1 MPTTPVITWSPAKL
15 EPYIH
20 PDKAEQVVVK
30 LAPSLTLAKGTVLG
44 RITASDLWAA
54 YNDALS
60 TGVEVARAILGHDVA
75 TDAGGLHYYG
85 AQASSEYGEA
95 HLHAWAYISG
105 DFAVADLVGLD
116 ANGLADMKGSL
127 IYGDTLADTTK
138 AVIHIG

>member
-1 MPTTPVITWSPAKL
+1 MPTSPQTTWNGQKL
-15 EPYIH
+15 EPHSY
-20 PDKAEQVVVK
+20 PDAAQVVPVK

-60 TGVEVARAILGHDVA
+60 TGVEVARAILQYDVA
-75 TDAGGLHYYG
+75 TDASGNHFYG

-95 HLHAWAYISG
+95 HTHASAYISG
-105 DFAVADLVGLD
+105 NFRTADLVGLD
-116 ANGLADMKGSL
+116 ANAMTDLKGSL
-127 IYGDTLADTTK
+127 IYGDTIASAT